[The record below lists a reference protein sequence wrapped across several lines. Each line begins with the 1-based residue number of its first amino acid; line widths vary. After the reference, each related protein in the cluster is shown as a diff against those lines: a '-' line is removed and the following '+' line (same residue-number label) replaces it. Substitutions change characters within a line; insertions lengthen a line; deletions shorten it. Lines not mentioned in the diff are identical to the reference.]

1 MRTVTKL
8 LVGLAFML
16 AATAALAGTATG
28 LPAQAPAGHPAS
40 VHADSTTVPS
50 GPNINVQQQ
59 EADAAQT
66 KHKLVIG
73 VVAAG
78 LLVMVYFG
86 HRQRAKSRVRK
97 KNLQNARG

>member
-8 LVGLAFML
+8 LIGLAL
-16 AATAALAGTATG
+16 ILVATVAVAGPAAG
-28 LPAQAPAGHPAS
+28 LPAQTPAGHAAS
-40 VHADSTTVPS
+40 VYAAGTPAPP

-59 EADAAQT
+59 DADATQA
-66 KHKLVIG
+66 KHKLVTG

-78 LLVMVYFG
+78 LLVIVYFG

-97 KNLQNARG
+97 RNLQNAKG